1 MKVTISLLHLE
12 HTESIDE
19 RIHEKSEKLAKYFNG
34 HTDCKWT
41 CWVKEGNHYA
51 EIDISGPTFR
61 YHAKADSDSLY
72 KTLDKVV
79 HKMDRQLS
87 KKRDKQK
94 SKIHRRKGSKTGEL
108 VILDIEQAWTDLDD
122 DLDDAA

>member
-1 MKVTISLLHLE
+1 MKVTISLLHLD
-12 HTESIDE
+12 HTESIDK
-19 RIHEKSEKLAKYFNG
+19 RIQEKSEKLAKYFNG
-34 HTDCKWT
+34 NIHCKWT

-51 EIDISGPTFR
+51 EIDISGPTFS

-87 KKRDKQK
+87 KKRDKLK
-94 SKIHRRKGSKTGEL
+94 NKIHRRKGSKTGEL
-108 VILDIEQAWTDLDD
+108 IILDIEQAWSDRDD
-122 DLDDAA
+122 DLDEAA